1 MFNRWPPILVPSLT
15 ASSPPVARSA
25 AAALSLIESILMASF
40 RRASC
45 SAIYL
50 MNTSAPLMINERL
63 IFRLPAANIFSLGGN
78 VRFGFM
84 VGTDSLLVSPD
95 RCLER
100 RRQTSI
106 TLMESSRYPFY
117 PDIKGSGRIV
127 FRFRN
132 NFFFNG
138 FILKSAA
145 PEWPDVEMTS
155 TFILLR
161 LPAKLP
167 KVKIKWHKEQRFHP
181 AADCTRVTS
190 LCLFTN

>member
-25 AAALSLIESILMASF
+25 AAALTLIESILMASF

-50 MNTSAPLMINERL
+50 MNTSGPLMINERL

-132 NFFFNG
+132 NFFF
-138 FILKSAA
+138 
-145 PEWPDVEMTS
+145 
-155 TFILLR
+155 
-161 LPAKLP
+161 
-167 KVKIKWHKEQRFHP
+167 QRVHLEIRR
-181 AADCTRVTS
+181 TRVAGCGNDVDFHLVAASGQITEGENQVAQRAKVS
-190 LCLFTN
+190 SGR